1 MKAIV
6 QHQYGAPQDV
16 LHLAEVEMPVA
27 GAEDILV
34 SVRASSANPW
44 DWHFIRG
51 EPLLVRPAGLGGVR
65 KPKFPVPGG
74 DLAGTV
80 ERAGSA
86 VTAFKPGDEVYGF
99 GHGAFAEYIA
109 VDQDSLAPKPG
120 NLTFEQAAAV
130 PLAAVTA
137 LQGLRAGGIQ
147 PGQHV
152 LIIGASG
159 GVGTFAVQIATY
171 LGAQVTGVCST
182 PHADLVRRLGAE
194 HVIDDTKQD
203 FTLGAAHYHLALQ
216 LGGTYSPAAVR
227 KVLTP
232 HGTLIQSFGDGSR
245 WFGPVGN
252 LIKAVALNAL
262 AGQTLKS
269 FTAKVTAQALTEIG
283 DLIESGSITPVI
295 DRTYP
300 LTDAAAAVQL
310 VEEGSPA
317 GKVIVVV
324 EPPPPRL
331 SPRLSHDVQRL
342 NAARHCS
349 RDRVTGG
356 ERRIRRSQPPGRAP
370 LDYDQSSD
378 AGDAP
383 RPQANANRRY
393 AWPARWSGLALDAA
407 LKE

>member
-1 MKAIV
+1 MRAIV
-6 QHQYGAPQDV
+6 QHEYGAPQDV
-16 LHLAEVEMPVA
+16 LRLADVEMPAVS
-27 GAEDILV
+27 AEDVLV

-51 EPLLVRPAGLGGVR
+51 EPVLLRPAGLGGVR
-65 KPKFPVPGG
+65 KPRFPVPGG

-80 ERAGSA
+80 QRAGSG

-109 VDQDSLAPKPG
+109 VLQGSLAPKPW

-137 LQGLRAGGIQ
+137 LQGLRAAGMQ
-147 PGQHV
+147 PGQRV
-152 LIIGASG
+152 LIVGASG
-159 GVGTFAVQIATY
+159 GVGTFAVQIARH

-182 PHADLVRRLGAE
+182 PNLDVVHRLGAE
-194 HVIDDTKQD
+194 HVIDYTKQD
-203 FTLGAAHYHLALQ
+203 FTLGAVRYDLALQ

-252 LIKAVALNAL
+252 IIKAVALNAL

-269 FTAKVTAQALTEIG
+269 FTAKVTAQALTEVG
-283 DLIESGSITPVI
+283 DLIESGHITPVI

-300 LTDAAAAVQL
+300 LTEAAAAVGL
-310 VEEGSPA
+310 VEKGSPA
-317 GKVIVVV
+317 GKVIVMV
-324 EPPPPRL
+324 EPPPPKL
-331 SPRLSHDVQRL
+331 
-342 NAARHCS
+342 
-349 RDRVTGG
+349 
-356 ERRIRRSQPPGRAP
+356 PP
-370 LDYDQSSD
+370 D
-378 AGDAP
+378 
-383 RPQANANRRY
+383 
-393 AWPARWSGLALDAA
+393 
-407 LKE
+407 

>member
-6 QHQYGAPQDV
+6 QYEYGAPQDV

-27 GAEDILV
+27 GAEEVLV

-51 EPLLVRPAGLGGVR
+51 EPLLLRPAGLGGAR

-80 ERAGSA
+80 ERAGGG

-109 VDQDSLAPKPG
+109 VHQGSLAPKPG
-120 NLTFEQAAAV
+120 TLTFEQAAAV

-159 GVGTFAVQIATY
+159 GVGTFAVQIARH
-171 LGAQVTGVCST
+171 LGATVTGVCST

-194 HVIDDTKQD
+194 QVIDYTKHD
-203 FTLGAAHYHLALQ
+203 VTTGAASYDLALQ
-216 LGGTYSPAAVR
+216 LGGTYSPAAIR

-252 LIKAVALNAL
+252 IIKAVALNAL

-269 FTAKVTAQALTEIG
+269 FTAKVTAQALQEVG
-283 DLIESGSITPVI
+283 DLIESGRIAPVI

-300 LTDAAAAVQL
+300 LTDAAAAVAL

-317 GKVIVVV
+317 GKVIVMV
-324 EPPPPRL
+324 EPSAPELPPR
-331 SPRLSHDVQRL
+331 
-342 NAARHCS
+342 
-349 RDRVTGG
+349 
-356 ERRIRRSQPPGRAP
+356 
-370 LDYDQSSD
+370 
-378 AGDAP
+378 
-383 RPQANANRRY
+383 
-393 AWPARWSGLALDAA
+393 
-407 LKE
+407 

>member
-16 LHLAEVEMPVA
+16 LHLAEVEMPAV
-27 GAEDILV
+27 GPEDVLV

-86 VTAFKPGDEVYGF
+86 VTAFKPGNEVYGF

-109 VDQDSLAPKPG
+109 VHQGNLAPKPG

-137 LQGLRAGGIQ
+137 LQGLRAGGIA

-159 GVGTFAVQIATY
+159 GVGTFAVQIATH
-171 LGAQVTGVCST
+171 LGARVTGVCST
-182 PHADLVRRLGAE
+182 RHADMVRRLGAGQ
-194 HVIDDTKQD
+194 VIDYTKQD
-203 FTLGAAHYHLALQ
+203 FTLGAARYDLALQ

-232 HGTLIQSFGDGSR
+232 RGALIQSFGDGSR
-245 WFGPVGN
+245 WSGPVGN
-252 LIKAVALNAL
+252 IIKAVALNAL

-269 FTAKVTAQALTEIG
+269 FTAKVTAHALTEVSE
-283 DLIESGSITPVI
+283 LIESGRITPVI
-295 DRTYP
+295 DRTFP
-300 LTDAAAAVQL
+300 LADAAAAVRL

-324 EPPPPRL
+324 EPPPPEL
-331 SPRLSHDVQRL
+331 PPR
-342 NAARHCS
+342 
-349 RDRVTGG
+349 
-356 ERRIRRSQPPGRAP
+356 
-370 LDYDQSSD
+370 
-378 AGDAP
+378 
-383 RPQANANRRY
+383 
-393 AWPARWSGLALDAA
+393 
-407 LKE
+407 

>member
-6 QHQYGAPQDV
+6 QHRYGAPQDV
-16 LHLAEVEMPVA
+16 LDLAEVEMPVA
-27 GAEDILV
+27 GAQDVLV

-109 VDQDSLAPKPG
+109 VRQDGLAPKPG

-130 PLAAVTA
+130 PLAATTA

-159 GVGTFAVQIATY
+159 GVGTFAVQIARAPGCPGDRR
-171 LGAQVTGVCST
+171 LQHPARGRGAPPRSRAGHRLHQTGLHPRCRPLRPGPSAGRDLFSGSGQKGAHT
-182 PHADLVRRLGAE
+182 PRNTHPVLRRRQSLVRPRG
-194 HVIDDTKQD
+194 Q
-203 FTLGAAHYHLALQ
+203 
-216 LGGTYSPAAVR
+216 
-227 KVLTP
+227 
-232 HGTLIQSFGDGSR
+232 
-245 WFGPVGN
+245 

-262 AGQTLKS
+262 ARQTLKS
-269 FTAKVTAQALTEIG
+269 FTAKVTAQALTEVRE
-283 DLIESGSITPVI
+283 LIESGSITPVI

-300 LTDAAAAVQL
+300 LTDAAAAVRL

-317 GKVIVVV
+317 GKVVVVV

-331 SPRLSHDVQRL
+331 PPR
-342 NAARHCS
+342 
-349 RDRVTGG
+349 
-356 ERRIRRSQPPGRAP
+356 
-370 LDYDQSSD
+370 
-378 AGDAP
+378 
-383 RPQANANRRY
+383 
-393 AWPARWSGLALDAA
+393 
-407 LKE
+407 

>member
-6 QHQYGAPQDV
+6 QHEYGAPQDV
-16 LHLAEVEMPVA
+16 LRLAEVEVPAA
-27 GAEDILV
+27 GAQDVLV

-51 EPLLVRPAGLGGVR
+51 EPVLLRPAGLGGVR

-80 ERAGSA
+80 ARVGSG
-86 VTAFKPGDEVYGF
+86 VTAFRPGDEVYGF

-109 VDQDSLAPKPG
+109 VDQGSLAAMPG

-159 GVGTFAVQIATY
+159 GVGTFAVQIAKH
-171 LGAQVTGVCST
+171 LGAQVSGVCST
-182 PHADLVRRLGAE
+182 GHVDLVRRLGAGQ
-194 HVIDDTKQD
+194 VIDYTKQD
-203 FTLGAAHYHLALQ
+203 FTTGPARYDLALQ

-232 HGTLIQSFGDGSR
+232 HGTLIQSSGDGSR
-245 WFGPVGN
+245 WLGPMGN
-252 LIKAVALNAL
+252 IIKAVALNAM

-269 FTAKVTAQALTEIG
+269 FTAKVTAQGLKEVSG
-283 DLIESGSITPVI
+283 LIETGDITPVI
-295 DRTYP
+295 DRACP
-300 LTDAAAAVQL
+300 LAEAAAAVAL

-324 EPPPPRL
+324 EPPPPKL
-331 SPRLSHDVQRL
+331 
-342 NAARHCS
+342 
-349 RDRVTGG
+349 
-356 ERRIRRSQPPGRAP
+356 PP
-370 LDYDQSSD
+370 S
-378 AGDAP
+378 
-383 RPQANANRRY
+383 
-393 AWPARWSGLALDAA
+393 
-407 LKE
+407 

>member
-6 QHQYGAPQDV
+6 QHRYGAPQDV
-16 LHLAEVEMPVA
+16 LDLAEVEMPVA
-27 GAEDILV
+27 GAQDVLV

-109 VDQDSLAPKPG
+109 VRQDGLAPKPG

-152 LIIGASG
+152 VIIGASG
-159 GVGTFAVQIATY
+159 GVGTFAVQIARH

-182 PHADLVRRLGAE
+182 RHADLVRRLGAGQ
-194 HVIDDTKQD
+194 VIDYAKQD
-203 FTLGAAHYHLALQ
+203 FTLGAARYDLALQ
-216 LGGTYSPAAVR
+216 LGGTYSPAAVK

-232 HGTLIQSFGDGSR
+232 RGTLIQSFGDGSR

-262 AGQTLKS
+262 ARQTLKS
-269 FTAKVTAQALTEIG
+269 FTAKVTAQALTEVRE
-283 DLIESGSITPVI
+283 LIESGSITPVI

-300 LTDAAAAVQL
+300 LTDAAAAVRL

-317 GKVIVVV
+317 GKVVVVV

-331 SPRLSHDVQRL
+331 PPR
-342 NAARHCS
+342 
-349 RDRVTGG
+349 
-356 ERRIRRSQPPGRAP
+356 
-370 LDYDQSSD
+370 
-378 AGDAP
+378 
-383 RPQANANRRY
+383 
-393 AWPARWSGLALDAA
+393 
-407 LKE
+407 

>member
-6 QHQYGAPQDV
+6 QHQYGPPRDV
-16 LHLAEVEMPVA
+16 LRLADVAMPVA
-27 GAEDILV
+27 GAEEVLV

-51 EPLLVRPAGLGGVR
+51 EPVLLRPTGLGGVR
-65 KPKFPVPGG
+65 KPKFAVPGG

-80 ERAGSA
+80 AQAGRG
-86 VTAFKPGDEVYGF
+86 VTAFRPGDEVYGF

-109 VDQDSLAPKPG
+109 VPQGSLAPKPG

-137 LQGLRAGGIQ
+137 LQCLRAGGIQ
-147 PGQHV
+147 PGQQV
-152 LIIGASG
+152 LVIGASG
-159 GVGTFAVQIATY
+159 GVGTFAVQLAAH
-171 LGAQVTGVCST
+171 LGARVTGVCST
-182 PHADLVRRLGAE
+182 PHVDLVRRLGAA
-194 HVIDDTKQD
+194 HVIDYTTQD
-203 FTLGAAHYHLALQ
+203 FTTGAARYDLALQ

-245 WFGPVGN
+245 WLGPLGN
-252 LIKAVALNAL
+252 ILKAVALNPL

-269 FTAKVTAQALTEIG
+269 FTAKVTAQALTDVG
-283 DLIESGSITPVI
+283 GLIESGHITPVI

-300 LTDAAAAVQL
+300 LTEAAAAVEL

-324 EPPPPRL
+324 EPPPPQL
-331 SPRLSHDVQRL
+331 S
-342 NAARHCS
+342 S
-349 RDRVTGG
+349 R
-356 ERRIRRSQPPGRAP
+356 
-370 LDYDQSSD
+370 
-378 AGDAP
+378 
-383 RPQANANRRY
+383 
-393 AWPARWSGLALDAA
+393 
-407 LKE
+407 